1 MDRQHTSL
9 HRQRGVTLVEQI
21 MVLVIVAVLSAIAI
35 PALGRLL
42 AHNQLQVAQMDFMAA
57 MQNAREAAVTS
68 GRSTLLCPTMDGKSC
83 SIDGRWGNGWL
94 LAHDV
99 DRNGQPDDQKTLY
112 VGQGYNNKLAIRSG
126 AGRRLVRFQP
136 DGSAGGTNLTL
147 LLCQPG
153 NREPALSVV
162 VANSGRVRGAK
173 ATAAETAEC
182 AGTN

>member
-1 MDRQHTSL
+1 L

-21 MVLVIVAVLSAIAI
+21 MVLVIVAVLSAIAV

-42 AHNQLQVAQMDFMAA
+42 LRNRMQTAQMDLITA
-57 MQNAREAAVTS
+57 MQNARETAVTS
-68 GRSTLLCPTMDGKSC
+68 GRSTLLCPTIDGKSC
-83 SIDGRWGNGWL
+83 STDNRWGNGWL

-99 DRNGQPDDQKTLY
+99 DRNGQPDDHKPLY
-112 VGQGYNNKLAIRSG
+112 VGQGYDGKLAIRSST
-126 AGRRLVRFQP
+126 GRRLVRFRP

-153 NREPALSVV
+153 SKEPTLSIV

-173 ATAAETAEC
+173 ATPAQAADC
-182 AGTN
+182 IGTD